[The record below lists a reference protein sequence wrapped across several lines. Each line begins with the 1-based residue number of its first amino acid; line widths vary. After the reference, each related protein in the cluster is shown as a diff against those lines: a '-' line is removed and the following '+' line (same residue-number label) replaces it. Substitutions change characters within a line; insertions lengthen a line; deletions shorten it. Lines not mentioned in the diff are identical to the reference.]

1 MSLADGFEAS
11 AYSSDKLYNWRN
23 MGSLGEV
30 AVSWDGDRSGVDSF
44 EIVSVYVDA
53 GKDLERLYQVGEDE
67 WLDDAYETRAVRQRR
82 IPQRGRRF

>member
-1 MSLADGFEAS
+1 MHETYAWDFLFEM
-11 AYSSDKLYNWRN
+11 R
-23 MGSLGEV
+23 
-30 AVSWDGDRSGVDSF
+30 GVDSF

-67 WLDDAYETRAVRQRR
+67 WLEDAEDAYESMEVRQRR